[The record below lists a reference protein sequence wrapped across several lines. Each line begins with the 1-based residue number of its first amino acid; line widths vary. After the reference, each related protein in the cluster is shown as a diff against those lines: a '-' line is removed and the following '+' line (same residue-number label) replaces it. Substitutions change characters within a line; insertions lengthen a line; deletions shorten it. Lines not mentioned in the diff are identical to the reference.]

1 MDFLAFAS
9 FVILVAAWMVAPS
22 SSTIVKVSRKLEAEA
37 A

>member
-1 MDFLAFAS
+1 MEFLAFAS

-22 SSTIVKVSRKLEAEA
+22 SSTAVKVSTKLEAEA